1 LESFLSRSSRA
12 LGIPEGV
19 FKICPDRRHVMATQV
34 ASCPYCLEE
43 QDGRALK
50 GSSDR
55 NPVNALDQL
64 RRAALDGNEDTS
76 LDTPDEEPQ
85 PLMRTQVRHQVDS
98 FRDTPPTPPAPAPA
112 PALSAAPAAQVANI
126 GPEAPEVDPSTSTT
140 PFGGPPGLA
149 MADSGDGLNKTQP
162 LAAMV
167 SGDVKTNVMV
177 AVGSQNPV
185 LGWIRGLNGP
195 VKGRSFDIC
204 HGRNI
209 LGSDSSCSVVIPSA
223 DVRPRHVSIMAN
235 DQGITATLTDTASSL
250 KVNGVLKESQ
260 PLLDGD
266 LVELGPAAFR
276 FRSLSE
282 RDLSSA
288 HREGS

>member
-1 LESFLSRSSRA
+1 MSRSSRA

-19 FKICPDRRHVMATQV
+19 FKICPDRRHVMEAQV

-43 QDGRALK
+43 QDGRAVE
-50 GSSDR
+50 GGASR

-64 RRAALDGNEDTS
+64 RRAALDGNDES
-76 LDTPDEEPQ
+76 VPETPDDAPQ

-98 FRDTPPTPPAPAPA
+98 FRDAPSPPPPPAPAPA
-112 PALSAAPAAQVANI
+112 QPAGPPAPIANI
-126 GPEAPEVDPSTSTT
+126 GPGTPQADPSFSTT
-140 PFGGPPGLA
+140 PFGGPPELA
-149 MADSGDGLNKTQP
+149 MPDAGDNLNKTMP
-162 LAAMV
+162 LGAVV
-167 SGDVKTNVMV
+167 SGDIRTNVMV

-235 DQGITATLTDTASSL
+235 DHGVTATLTDTASSL

-260 PLLDGD
+260 PLVDGD

-276 FRSLSE
+276 FRCLSE